1 MREHNEPRDLVKLT
15 VCLFNPI
22 ELSAINKA
30 RNDGWLEVSSEISE
44 RVLNRWAR
52 ECERRGKPYAA
63 LRRDA
68 VRSSFWFVLPAG
80 RSWNE
85 KEQTLAKRA
94 LRLATVTII
103 SGESARGFLPLGD
116 EAQAF
121 KELFAIG
128 SISVRKHPRQAVISV
143 LSQRMGASTRNVA
156 PFQQ

>member
-1 MREHNEPRDLVKLT
+1 MREHNQSCDLVKLT

-30 RNDGWLEVSSEISE
+30 RNDGWLEISE
-44 RVLNRWAR
+44 RTLNRWAR
-52 ECERRGKPYAA
+52 ECERRGTPYAA

-68 VRSSFWFVLPAG
+68 VRSSFWFVLPAD
-80 RSWNE
+80 RRWNE
-85 KEQTLAKRA
+85 KEQALAKQA
-94 LRLATVTII
+94 LRLATGAII
-103 SGESARGFLPLGD
+103 SAESARGFLPLGD

-128 SISVRKHPRQAVISV
+128 SISVRKHPRQAAISV
-143 LSQRMGASTRNVA
+143 LSQRIEASTRNIA